1 MNSELR
7 RCEQLKN
14 STARR
19 SFVLALA
26 IVLASLALGQALNAP
41 VENFKLPLFNEQ
53 GFRAWYLRG
62 KQGIYTAEKEVKI
75 VGMDLQQ
82 YSGNEADQVIA
93 LMKSPEANMR
103 LNPLVASGPG
113 EIQIESDLFKAV
125 GEDWI
130 WQGSEKRLIIN
141 NNIKVVI
148 NAEIGD
154 IIR

>member
-1 MNSELR
+1 MKARNTSR
-7 RCEQLKN
+7 
-14 STARR
+14 STV
-19 SFVLALA
+19 VLSILLFSVAGLA
-26 IVLASLALGQALNAP
+26 TLVFGQALNAP

-62 KQGIYTAEKEVKI
+62 EQGIYTAEKEVRI
-75 VGMDLQQ
+75 LGMELQQ

-93 LMKSPEANMR
+93 LMTSPEANMR

-113 EIQIESDLFKAV
+113 SINIESELFKAE

-141 NNIKVVI
+141 KNVKVVI